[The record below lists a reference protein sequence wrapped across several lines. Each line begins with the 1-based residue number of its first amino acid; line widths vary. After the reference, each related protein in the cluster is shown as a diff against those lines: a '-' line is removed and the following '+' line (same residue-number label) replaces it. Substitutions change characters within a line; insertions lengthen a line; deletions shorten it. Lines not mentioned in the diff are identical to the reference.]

1 MKEQKNIN
9 MFLPLE
15 YHENALT
22 LLIQSPRVL
31 YAYWE
36 LSPGLKN
43 TLSENEKVQIRLNS
57 DGSGVSHVY
66 DIDLLENSCY
76 FENVKPG
83 LSYYCEIGKVNTD
96 NIFLPLLRSNTVV
109 TPHEKPSKNGVST
122 GEPEPTSSSNSSSK
136 VFYRE

>member
-1 MKEQKNIN
+1 MKEQNIN

-15 YHENALT
+15 YHENALS
-22 LLIQSPRVL
+22 LLVQSPSVL

-57 DGSGVSHVY
+57 DGIGVNQVY

-96 NIFLPLLRSNTVV
+96 NMFLPLLRSNTVV
-109 TPHEKPSKNGVST
+109 TPHDKPSKNGVSS
-122 GEPEPTSSSNSSSK
+122 GEPESTSFLNSSSMEFHK
-136 VFYRE
+136 R